1 MPDLPFVTIV
11 SGLPRSGT
19 SMLMQM
25 LAAGGLPVM
34 TDELRRP
41 DEDNSAGYYEL
52 EAVKRTKQD
61 SGWLDAAVGRAVKVI
76 YLLLRDLPATRQY
89 RVLFMRRRLSEVVA
103 SQQVMLVRRGE
114 RGAGLPADELSAI
127 FQRQL
132 NEIEDW
138 LAGQPNFDVLYVDHR
153 DVIEDPMQQSKRVAE
168 FLTDELDILAMANVV
183 DSTRYRQR
191 SDGS

>member
-11 SGLPRSGT
+11 SGLPPSGT

-61 SGWLDAAVGRAVKVI
+61 PGWLDAAVGRAVKVI

-89 RVLFMRRRLSEVVA
+89 RVLFMRRSLSEVVT
-103 SQQVMLVRRGE
+103 SQQVMLDRRGE
-114 RGAGLPADELSAI
+114 KGAGLLADELSAI

-138 LAGQPNFDVLYVDHR
+138 LAEQPNFDVLYVDHR

-168 FLTDELDILAMANVV
+168 FLTDELDIVAMANVV